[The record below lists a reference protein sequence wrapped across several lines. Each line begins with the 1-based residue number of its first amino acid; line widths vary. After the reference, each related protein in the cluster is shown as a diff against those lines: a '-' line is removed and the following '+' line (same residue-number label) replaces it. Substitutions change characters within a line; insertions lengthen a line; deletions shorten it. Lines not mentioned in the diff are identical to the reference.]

1 MKKETK
7 KTEKGKQLRAGA
19 AGLLFAAAV
28 ICYAVGMHRSTEVRW
43 LDAANAQST
52 VNVQNTADRQDLAD
66 TQNAE
71 TETAHLVEEAL
82 ATETEE
88 ELLCVYVCGAVAEP
102 GVYHFSAGSRIW
114 EAIEA
119 AGGFHEEAAQAA
131 VNLAQPLTDGA
142 QIWIP
147 TQEEQE
153 KEVQQESFSGQKAGK
168 VNLNTASKERLM
180 TLTGIGEARAEAILA
195 YRQEAG
201 PFLAIEDIMKVSG
214 IKEAAFQKIKD
225 DITV

>member
-1 MKKETK
+1 MKKETE

-19 AGLLFAAAV
+19 AGLLFVAAV

-52 VNVQNTADRQDLAD
+52 VTVQNTAQF
-66 TQNAE
+66 
-71 TETAHLVEEAL
+71 VEETL
-82 ATETEE
+82 SIETEE
-88 ELLCVYVCGAVAEP
+88 ELLCIYVCGAVAEP

-119 AGGFHEEAAQAA
+119 AGGFNEEAAQAA

-153 KEVQQESFSGQKAGK
+153 KEVQQEPFSGQEAGK